1 MSAVEMLRRIGDDD
15 MPDFK
20 DKTVVVVGGGNV
32 AMDCTRSAIRLGAK
46 RWELPTAEDRPI

>member
-1 MSAVEMLRRIGDDD
+1 MLRRIGDDD